1 MKNVKQ
7 FITAMAVVMF
17 ASGVSAQLSPKGA
30 GSDKDKHGCKGSAG
44 YTFSVIK
51 NDCVRVFEQKIQLK
65 EVDNKKSYTS
75 NAAIILSEDGKKAE
89 LFLPSSDGSLVLDK
103 IASKKAVTYKKG
115 QYTLTKNKN
124 AYTLK
129 LANKVVFKS

>member
-1 MKNVKQ
+1 MKNAK
-7 FITAMAVVMF
+7 FLLTAMTVVMF
-17 ASGVSAQLSPKGA
+17 SANASAQLTPKGA

-51 NDCVRVFEQKIQLK
+51 NDCVRLFEEKIQLK
-65 EVDNKKSYTS
+65 EVDTKKSYKS
-75 NAAIILSEDGKKAE
+75 NAAVILSEDGKKAE

-103 IASKKAVTYKKG
+103 VASKKAVAYKKG
-115 QYTLTKNKN
+115 QYNLTKVKN
-124 AYTLK
+124 GYVLK